1 VAFLSPDQRYSAK
14 ARAELEQML
23 GQLGE
28 QGKDLDVVASTADP
42 NAFRGMLRG
51 ETQFAG
57 RVVRTVD
64 KDYTLWGKFGAIAI
78 PTVVICGRDGKVL
91 WLEAGYSYDFAPTVK
106 ARLNQA
112 LGIAQALSPDSAGV
126 VTPMA
131 KDTVEAQIRRLEQ
144 AADLMSGKGHL
155 ESAVAELDKAR
166 QLDPNAVDVLVR
178 LAELYCKNGK
188 GLDAVRVL
196 ENREGRNLAE
206 RARLGLVLGW
216 AHRQAGNTA
225 QAEQSLLQSVE
236 LDPRSARAFFELGRV
251 YETQSRTDKAVDAY
265 RRALGLLFGER

>member
-1 VAFLSPDQRYSAK
+1 
-14 ARAELEQML
+14 LEQML

-42 NAFRGMLRG
+42 NAFRGVLRG

-57 RVVRTVD
+57 RVVRTID

-112 LGIAQALSPDSAGV
+112 LGIAQASSPDSAGV

-144 AADLMSGKGHL
+144 AADLMSAKGHL
-155 ESAVAELDKAR
+155 EPAIAELEKAR
-166 QLDPNAVDVLVR
+166 QLDPNAVDVLIR
-178 LAELYCKNGK
+178 LAELYCKTGK
-188 GLDAVRVL
+188 GLEAVRLL
-196 ENREGRNLAE
+196 EKREGRNQAE
-206 RARLGLVLGW
+206 QARFALVLGW
-216 AHRQAGNTA
+216 ACKQAGDPS
-225 QAEQSLLQSVE
+225 QAERSLLQAVE
-236 LDPRSARAFFELGRV
+236 LDPRSARAYFELGRL
-251 YETQSRTDKAVDAY
+251 YEVQHQPEKALDAY